1 MAGVVLAAG
10 TGSRMGADGNK
21 AFIPL
26 AGRTLVS
33 WSLNT
38 MADVREISRRILV
51 IRRTDQSM
59 AEAVIDREVRGGPVE
74 LVVGGPSRHAS
85 ESAAL
90 KHLAPS
96 IEDGDVDYILLHDAA
111 RPLMSV
117 TLARKIV
124 AAAETYGAA
133 IPVLSAGEIAQVT
146 ENGELNRTKEQL
158 RFVSA
163 QTPQCFKATALL
175 GAYLDAEKD
184 GFEGT
189 DTSACFADYADGAV
203 QSIRGESQNIK
214 VTYPQDL
221 FLAEMLLHALH
232 YSLDRRVEDD

>member
-1 MAGVVLAAG
+1 
-10 TGSRMGADGNK
+10 MGADGNK

-26 AGRTLVS
+26 AGRTLMS

-38 MADVREISRRILV
+38 MAEVREVTRRILV
-51 IRRTDQSM
+51 IRREDWAL
-59 AEAVIDREVRGGPVE
+59 AESILDREVRGEPVE
-74 LVVGGPSRHAS
+74 LVLGGPSRHAS
-85 ESAAL
+85 EFAAL

-96 IEDGDVDYILLHDAA
+96 IEMGELDCVLLHDAA

-117 TLARKIV
+117 ALARKIV
-124 AAAETYGAA
+124 AATETYGAA
-133 IPVLSAGEIAQVT
+133 IPVMSAEEIARVT
-146 ENGELNRTKEQL
+146 KDGELNRSKEQF

-163 QTPQCFKATALL
+163 QTPQGFKARPLL
-175 GAYLDAEKD
+175 EAYVKAEED

-189 DTSACFADYADGAV
+189 DTSACFADYAEGAV

-221 FLAEMLLHALH
+221 FLAEMLLHASH
-232 YSLDRRVEDD
+232 YNLDRSVEDD